1 MRIRALTDELRA
13 RPPEALAGRP
23 VERVDDLAAGAL
35 GLPRADVL
43 IVRAADTRVVV
54 RPSGTEPKLK
64 IYLEVRAPDRATG
77 DARLAQL
84 RSELAAVLRQ

>member
-1 MRIRALTDELRA
+1 MAELRA
-13 RPPEALAGRP
+13 RPPATLAGRP
-23 VERVDDLAAGAL
+23 VERVVDLAAGAT
-35 GLPRADVL
+35 GLPQADVL

-64 IYLEVRAPDRATG
+64 LYLEVRAHERATG

-84 RSELAAVLRQ
+84 RAELAAVLRP